1 MTAKRQVSAY
11 DRSVSLLARR
21 PHFSAELEKKLASRG
36 HPEEEIAAA
45 LARLRE
51 QGYLDDERLAREFA
65 AQRALRSG
73 EGARKV
79 RAEMEKRG
87 LDGETIRAALAEA
100 LPEDDFE
107 VAKEAAA
114 RWARV
119 HRPNPEALGRHLQR
133 KGFSTRAILSV
144 LQELG
149 ESDPS
154 LLNPTDEG

>member
-1 MTAKRQVSAY
+1 MPAKPPPSAY
-11 DRSVSLLARR
+11 DRAVSLLARR
-21 PHFSAELEKKLASRG
+21 PHFRAELEKKLASRG
-36 HPEEEIAAA
+36 HPEEEVAAA

-51 QGYLDDERLAREFA
+51 QGYLDDEKLAREFA

-87 LDGETIRAALAEA
+87 LDAEIIREALAEA

-107 VAKEAAA
+107 LAKEAAA
-114 RWARV
+114 RWTRV
-119 HRPNPEALGRHLQR
+119 HRPNPDALGRHLQR
-133 KGFSTRAILSV
+133 KGFSTRAILRV

-149 ESDPS
+149 GDAPAILQSA
-154 LLNPTDEG
+154 DEG